1 MKTRWGRLSVFL
13 FCGCAI
19 ISGCVAGPEDFVS
32 ESSDES
38 GSTSIAEN
46 DSESSEIIQVSSV
59 KMEDRPEFKITGSG
73 LKYRVLREGKGRKP
87 NANSN
92 VTCHYKGWLDNG
104 KEFDSSYGKNAASF
118 PLNGVVK
125 GWTEGLQ
132 LIQEGGMIELEVPSD
147 LGYGPQGRAPVIP
160 QNATLHFDIELLK
173 VR

>member
-19 ISGCVAGPEDFVS
+19 ISGCVAGPEDFVV
-32 ESSDES
+32 ESVDEA

-59 KMEDRPEFKITGSG
+59 KMEDRPAFKTTSSG
-73 LKYRVLREGKGRKP
+73 LKYRILRAGKGRKP
-87 NANSN
+87 NANSK

-118 PLNGVVK
+118 ALNGVVK

-132 LIQEGGMIELEVPSD
+132 LIQEGGMIELEVPAD